1 MMKKIYVN
9 PALNVVQLKIKN
21 SILIGS
27 DPEASVNT
35 GKSGDPSGF
44 DAHGDDFDWDDE
56 EEY

>member
-27 DPEASVNT
+27 DPEASVNP

-56 EEY
+56 E